1 VAGVTSV
8 LHDTDGLAE
17 SSCPYLPYPK
27 LLSLY
32 RVAKTNDFCINRSR
46 MNLEYLPSCND
57 SKTREEVL
65 LYYTNWNTQMVELS
79 RQLIRLLSGTVEAW
93 GEFQRKEIGYF
104 LYDGESPTA
113 SPSLRPSL
121 DNIDRVFSNLKGCLR
136 KLHDFEKE
144 LREDHPH
151 GVSRLSY

>member
-8 LHDTDGLAE
+8 SHDTDGLAE

-46 MNLEYLPSCND
+46 MNDEYLLSCNGFK
-57 SKTREEVL
+57 SKEVL
-65 LYYTNWNTQMVELS
+65 LDSTNWITQLVELL
-79 RQLIRLLSGTVEAW
+79 RQLIRLLSRTVEAW
-93 GEFQRKEIGYF
+93 DEFQRKEIGYF

-136 KLHDFEKE
+136 KLQDFEKE
-144 LREDHPH
+144 LRDDHPH

>member
-1 VAGVTSV
+1 
-8 LHDTDGLAE
+8 
-17 SSCPYLPYPK
+17 
-27 LLSLY
+27 
-32 RVAKTNDFCINRSR
+32 
-46 MNLEYLPSCND
+46 
-57 SKTREEVL
+57 
-65 LYYTNWNTQMVELS
+65 MVELS

-136 KLHDFEKE
+136 KLQDFEKE
-144 LREDHPH
+144 LREDRPH
-151 GVSRLSY
+151 GVSRLFY